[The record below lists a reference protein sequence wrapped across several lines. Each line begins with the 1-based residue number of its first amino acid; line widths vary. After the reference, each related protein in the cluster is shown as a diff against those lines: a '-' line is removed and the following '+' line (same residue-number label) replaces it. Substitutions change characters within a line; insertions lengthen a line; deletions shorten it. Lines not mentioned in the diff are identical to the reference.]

1 MQEVKGVTMTAAIAG
16 AIASAMADTQAGFMA
31 DTEAGFIADS
41 GAASTTGELEVEL
54 IAVI

>member
-1 MQEVKGVTMTAAIAG
+1 MTVAIAG
-16 AIASAMADTQAGFMA
+16 AIASAMADTEAGFMA